1 MSSNKIRTGI
11 GLALIGCGDIGKAR
25 AQFAR
30 MYPAVEW
37 IGVCDVNIELAK
49 LLAEEIHADFVTNDV
64 SELLSRSELDAVI
77 IATMRQ
83 RILSQFHLLLKEI
96 YHCSLKSLWQLS
108 SNNQKKY

>member
-11 GLALIGCGDIGKAR
+11 GLALIGCGDIKAR

-49 LLAEEIHADFVTNDV
+49 LLGGN
-64 SELLSRSELDAVI
+64 SRRL
-77 IATMRQ
+77 
-83 RILSQFHLLLKEI
+83 
-96 YHCSLKSLWQLS
+96 C
-108 SNNQKKY
+108 N